1 MRILKPEITSPEL
14 LTEAEAAALLT
25 LKPQTLAN
33 WRSTKR
39 QSLPYVQLGGAIRYR
54 KSDITQFIEERIV
67 AVNT

>member
-1 MRILKPEITSPEL
+1 MRIQHPEIESPEL
-14 LTEAEAAALLT
+14 LTESEAAALLT

-39 QSLPYVQLGGAIRYR
+39 QALPYVQLGGAIRYR
-54 KSDITQFIEERIV
+54 KSDIRQFIEERIV